1 MPGLTRPLTV
11 VLEAT
16 VRPFAVD
23 ACADQESSLDQVGK
37 LL

>member
-1 MPGLTRPLTV
+1 MPGLARPLTV

-16 VRPFAVD
+16 VRPLAVD
-23 ACADQESSLDQVGK
+23 ACADQQSSLDQFGK